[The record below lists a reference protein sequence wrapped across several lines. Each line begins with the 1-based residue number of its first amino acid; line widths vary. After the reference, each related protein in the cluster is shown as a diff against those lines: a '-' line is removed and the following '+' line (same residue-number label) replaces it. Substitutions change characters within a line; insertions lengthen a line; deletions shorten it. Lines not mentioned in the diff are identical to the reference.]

1 MPKFRYS
8 ALRDSGERV
17 TGVIEGSE
25 RSIVI
30 GRLSEQGLHPIDV
43 TLADQTTGSDGQF
56 LSFADRVSKRE
67 IGLFAREL
75 AWLLQAGM
83 TLNDGLDLLAGET
96 FSKKFSA
103 IVTELRTEI
112 RKGRSFKDALRGTNA
127 FPQYVSS
134 MVEVGEA
141 SGTLA
146 TALERVAQSLDR
158 ERRLNGQIVSALL
171 YPAILV
177 CLASA
182 AIVFIMISVVPSI
195 KDMITSSGAPV
206 PESAQF
212 VIGLSDWLIANG
224 KLLGITVALAVLGA
238 YLLSG
243 MPWFQSALQATTNRI
258 PFVGSLL
265 RKAAVTQFCRT
276 LGTLT
281 ASGMNFADSLKLIG
295 PSTPNRSIAAAI
307 GDMEKALRR
316 GDDFIM
322 PLEKARVFPPLLS
335 RMLKVGNETG
345 NLTSSILQVADILD
359 EELERAI
366 ERSLTLL
373 GPLIIL
379 VLSIFV
385 AFIIT
390 SLMSAIISI
399 NDLAL

>member
-17 TGVIEGSE
+17 FGVIEGSE
-25 RSIVI
+25 RSSVI
-30 GRLSEQGLHPIDV
+30 GRLGEQGLHPIEV
-43 TLADQTTGSDGQF
+43 TLADQAEGSSGSF
-56 LSFADRVSKRE
+56 WSLSSRISRRE

-83 TLNDGLDLLAGET
+83 TLNDGLDLLAQES
-96 FSKKFSA
+96 FSTKFTA
-103 IVTELRTEI
+103 LVTELRSEI
-112 RKGRSFKDALRGTNA
+112 RKGRSFRDALNGTGA
-127 FPQYVSS
+127 FPQYVCS

-141 SGTLA
+141 SGTLPA
-146 TALERVAQSLDR
+146 ALERVAQSLDR
-158 ERRLNGQIVSALL
+158 ERRLNGKIVSALL

-177 CLASA
+177 CLATV
-182 AIVFIMISVVPSI
+182 AIIFIMVSVVPSI

-212 VIGLSDWLIANG
+212 VISVSDWLIANG
-224 KLLGITVALAVLGA
+224 KLLAIIVALAILA
-238 YLLSG
+238 TYLLSG
-243 MPWFQSALQATTNRI
+243 MVWFKVMLSAIADRI

-265 RKAAVTQFCRT
+265 RKSAVTQFCRT

-295 PSTPNRSIAAAI
+295 PSTPNAGIAAAVN
-307 GDMEKALRR
+307 DMEKALRR
-316 GDDFIM
+316 GDDFIA
-322 PLEKARVFPPLLS
+322 PLEKAKVFPALLS

-379 VLSIFV
+379 TLSVFV